1 MLTRVSALVA
11 ASLLLAPSGF
21 AKDKTKSTL
30 PAYVLRAQTVVVMID
45 PEAGVSVQDP
55 RANEVAQHDVEA
67 ALLKWGKYETRLTSQ
82 GVDLIIVVRKGHGK
96 MVDATVSDP
105 RQNNRIGGIGA
116 ADTSASIGAQHGP
129 GAGTPGQADA
139 GGMPRMEVG
148 GTDDSFLVFEGGGDN
163 PLDNVPAWRYTS
175 KDALSSP
182 GVPAVAEFKK
192 AVEAAEKA
200 AQKNP

>member
-1 MLTRVSALVA
+1 MHTRVSALMVA
-11 ASLLLAPSGF
+11 GLLLAPIGF
-21 AKDKTKSTL
+21 AKDKSKSTL
-30 PAYVLRAQTVVVMID
+30 PAYVLRAQTVVVIID

-55 RANEVAQHDVEA
+55 RANEVAQQDVEA
-67 ALLKWGKYETRLTSQ
+67 ALLKWGKYETRITQQ

-96 MVDATVSDP
+96 MVDATISDP
-105 RQNNRIGGIGA
+105 RQNNRIGGITP
-116 ADTSASIGAQHGP
+116 ADNGASIGAQHGP
-129 GAGTPGQADA
+129 GAGTPGQADG

-148 GTDDSFLVFEGGGDN
+148 GTEDSFLVFEGGGDN
-163 PLDNVPAWRYTS
+163 PLDKVPAFRYTS

>member
-11 ASLLLAPSGF
+11 AGLLLAPVGF
-21 AKDKTKSTL
+21 AKEKSKGTL
-30 PAYVLRAQTVVVMID
+30 PAYVLRAQTVAVIVD
-45 PEAGVSVQDP
+45 PEAGMSVQDP
-55 RANEVAQHDVEA
+55 RANEEAQHDVEA
-67 ALLKWGKYETRLTSQ
+67 ALLKWGKYETRLTQQ

-105 RQNNRIGGIGA
+105 RQNNRIGGVSA
-116 ADTSASIGAQHGP
+116 ADNSASIGVQHGP
-129 GAGTPGQADA
+129 GAGTPGQADG

-148 GTDDSFLVFEGGGDN
+148 GTDDSFMVYEGGGDN
-163 PLDNVPAWRYTS
+163 PLDKAPAWRYSS

-200 AQKNP
+200 ASKNP